1 MEAKAVA
8 KTIRV
13 SPQKARLVVDL
24 VRGKTVKEAL
34 GILEYTNKA
43 ASPAISKVVKSA
55 AQNAVYNNDAD
66 AEKLYVKAIFV
77 DEGPIL
83 KRFAARAKGSGTRIL
98 KRTCHITCVVDERK
112 EVLEWVKK

>member
-43 ASPAISKVVKSA
+43 ASPAMMQMQKNYMLKQSSLMKV
-55 AQNAVYNNDAD
+55 Q
-66 AEKLYVKAIFV
+66 F
-77 DEGPIL
+77 
-83 KRFAARAKGSGTRIL
+83 
-98 KRTCHITCVVDERK
+98 
-112 EVLEWVKK
+112 

>member
-24 VRGKTVKEAL
+24 GKTVKEAL

-83 KRFAARAKGSGTRIL
+83 KRFAARAKGSGTIIL
-98 KRTCHITCVVDERK
+98 KRTCHITCVVDER
-112 EVLEWVKK
+112 